1 MRACLMKLGGLV
13 FLIACARGE
22 RDASTDT
29 TRLDSAAAATTPDP
43 AATAVIR
50 DSAGRDLGTLTLS
63 SSNDGI
69 VITGRL
75 VGLPPGEHGIHVHA
89 VGRCD
94 PPTFESAGDHW
105 NPTNR
110 QHGAQN
116 PQGPHLGDVPNVTA
130 GADSVANVQLSMTS
144 GGSLRLG
151 ANMVL
156 DTDGSAVVIHSGP
169 DDYRT
174 DPSGGS
180 GARIACG
187 VVASP

>member
-1 MRACLMKLGGLV
+1 MRACLTKTVALM

-22 RDASTDT
+22 RDATSDT
-29 TRLDSAAAATTPDP
+29 TRLDSAAAASAPDP
-43 AATAVIR
+43 GATAVMR
-50 DSAGRDLGTLTLS
+50 DSAGRELGTLTLS
-63 SSNDGI
+63 GSNDGI

-75 VGLPPGEHGIHVHA
+75 VGLPPGEHGIHIHT

-94 PPTFESAGDHW
+94 APTFESAGEHW

-110 QHGAQN
+110 QQGSQN
-116 PQGPHLGDVPNVTA
+116 PQGPHLGDVPTVTA
-130 GADSVANVQLSMTS
+130 GSDSVAMVQLSMIS
-144 GGSLRLG
+144 GSSLRTG
-151 ANMVL
+151 VTMVL
-156 DTDGSAVVIHSGP
+156 DADGSAVVIHAAP

-187 VVASP
+187 VVGTP